1 MVSTKSLVAATANG
15 TRTSSLSSS
24 DSVLNLS
31 LGDPM
36 MFEPFWKK
44 MSDKYNVTIGGGD
57 LMSYF
62 SGGNNVCWFLE
73 PELGAAIRRLHG
85 VVGNAVTDDRY
96 IVVGT
101 GSSQLLQALLYAFT
115 TPGGPEPVS
124 VVSSAPYYSSY
135 AEVVSFLRSELYKW
149 EGDAYKFNKKGAY
162 IEVVNSPNN
171 PDGTLREAVVM
182 NLTGNGNGKL
192 IYDFAYYWPQF
203 TAITGAADYDNM
215 LFTISKCT
223 GHAGAYIEVVNSPNN
238 PDGTLR
244 EAVVM
249 NRTGNGNGKLIYDF
263 AYYWPQFT
271 AITGAADYD
280 NMLFTISKCTGHAG
294 SRIGWA
300 LVKDK
305 DIAKKMIEYITISSI
320 GVSKESQFRA
330 AKIIE
335 VVCNGIQNVGSVKSE
350 NFFKYARNILSKR
363 WQKLRETIQNSEHL
377 ILSKYPQQHCL
388 FSGKLTETLSAYAW
402 LESKDDTQDCN
413 EFLRGLK
420 IIGKSGKICGAH
432 QKFARINLMCREEEF
447 SQFIERLSATRG
459 KGIINDCPR
468 PRRPRPREPRAR
480 GAALPRPPLTTGEEA
495 TPNLFAAF
503 CLARSERT
511 SGEFISP
518 TSSVTAAR
526 DSSSA
531 LAGEARG
538 LATGSVLSPVVSISS
553 LSASTASSFEACAN
567 STTLRVSSGACRV
580 PRFSTGTEN
589 CPSELSCGG
598 SKPLD
603 FFSKG
608 AATSEPVSPWMTD
621 SSCKSEA
628 DADAI
633 RLRTNG

>member
-57 LMSYF
+57 LLSYF
-62 SGGNNVCWFLE
+62 SDGNNVCWFLE

-135 AEVVSFLRSELYKW
+135 AEVAGFLRSELYKW
-149 EGDAYKFNKKGAY
+149 EGDAYKFNKK
-162 IEVVNSPNN
+162 
-171 PDGTLREAVVM
+171 
-182 NLTGNGNGKL
+182 
-192 IYDFAYYWPQF
+192 
-203 TAITGAADYDNM
+203 
-215 LFTISKCT
+215 
-223 GHAGAYIEVVNSPNN
+223 GAYIEVVNSPNN

-402 LESKDDTQDCN
+402 LETKDDTEDCN

-447 SQFIERLSATRG
+447 NRFIERLSATRG
-459 KGIINDCPR
+459 KGII
-468 PRRPRPREPRAR
+468 
-480 GAALPRPPLTTGEEA
+480 
-495 TPNLFAAF
+495 
-503 CLARSERT
+503 
-511 SGEFISP
+511 SGHY
-518 TSSVTAAR
+518 
-526 DSSSA
+526 
-531 LAGEARG
+531 
-538 LATGSVLSPVVSISS
+538 S
-553 LSASTASSFEACAN
+553 LKC
-567 STTLRVSSGACRV
+567 
-580 PRFSTGTEN
+580 
-589 CPSELSCGG
+589 
-598 SKPLD
+598 
-603 FFSKG
+603 
-608 AATSEPVSPWMTD
+608 
-621 SSCKSEA
+621 
-628 DADAI
+628 
-633 RLRTNG
+633 